1 MSSSGQAVVPL
12 RKGQIGPERL
22 VTTKGYS
29 TSMALSTMKHLLVT
43 QKLRRG
49 DGPFSL
55 AYSRRYQ
62 RLFGQQ
68 GRTSTYRS
76 NRIKHEL
83 MGIDYNPRE
92 DTCVKAFV
100 RLLASAATQAIR
112 EDAAIGEDAAGRS
125 G

>member
-1 MSSSGQAVVPL
+1 MNKKNMTSQA
-12 RKGQIGPERL
+12 R
-22 VTTKGYS
+22 
-29 TSMALSTMKHLLVT
+29 H
-43 QKLRRG
+43 G

-68 GRTSTYRS
+68 GRTSTYRA

-83 MGIDYNPRE
+83 MGINYNPRE

-112 EDAAIGEDAAGRS
+112 EDAASGEDAAGRS